1 MEMFFLFMAAVFVNN
16 IILTQFLGICS
27 FLGVTN
33 KSSQALGMG
42 AAVTFVIFLSCILSY
57 VIFTY
62 VLEPNNVIYL
72 QTTVFILIIAA
83 LVQFVEIVLKKMSPA
98 LYRSMGIYLP
108 LITTNCAVLGA
119 ANNVINKGLTLSQ
132 TAIYGIGI
140 ALGYTLVMFLFSSI
154 RVKLENAPVSAGF
167 KGNSIGL
174 ISAAIMALAFFGL
187 GGLVS

>member
-1 MEMFFLFMAAVFVNN
+1 MEMFFIFMGAVFVNN

-42 AAVTFVIFLSCILSY
+42 AAVTFVIFISCLLSY
-57 VIFTY
+57 SIFTF
-62 VLEPNNVIYL
+62 VLKPFDVIYL
-72 QTTVFILIIAA
+72 QTTVFILIIAS
-83 LVQFVEIVLKKMSPA
+83 LVQFVEIFLKKMSPA
-98 LYRSMGIYLP
+98 VYRSMGIYLP

-119 ANNVINKGLTLSQ
+119 ANNVINKGLTFSE

-140 ALGYTLVMFLFSSI
+140 SLGYTMVMFLFSTI
-154 RVKLENAPVSAGF
+154 RMKLDHAPVSDGF

-187 GGLVS
+187 GGLV